1 MELMI
6 IEANL
11 ISMRPFRGMLS
22 DSVEQRNIP
31 ESRFIIHS
39 VIYFPAMRP
48 FLAARIRDET
58 LCDPRLAKMRHHHG
72 GAHQALKQQDLIH
85 FRQSLERIPIL

>member
-1 MELMI
+1 MELMV
-6 IEANL
+6 IEENL
-11 ISMRPFRGMLS
+11 ISMRPFCSMLS
-22 DSVEQRNIP
+22 DSVEQRNKP

-58 LCDPRLAKMRHHHG
+58 LCDPPLATMRHHHG
-72 GAHQALKQQDLIH
+72 GAHQALQQ
-85 FRQSLERIPIL
+85 